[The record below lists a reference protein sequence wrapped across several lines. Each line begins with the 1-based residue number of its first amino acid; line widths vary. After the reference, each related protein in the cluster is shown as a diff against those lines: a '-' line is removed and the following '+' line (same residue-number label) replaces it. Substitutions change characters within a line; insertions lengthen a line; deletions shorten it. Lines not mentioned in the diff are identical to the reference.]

1 MMQSLS
7 TKGKRIE
14 DPQIV
19 AWANSKVEGSRIRS
33 FADPSLSTGVFLL
46 QVRKYHH
53 LYNILLKKK
62 RALPPKR

>member
-1 MMQSLS
+1 MQSLS

-46 QVRKYHH
+46 KVRKQK
-53 LYNILLKKK
+53 NV
-62 RALPPKR
+62 